1 MALPPVEGA
10 LFRRNYVREPVP
22 LADSAR
28 ARQRLLVFFTDFLS
42 PDQQANFV
50 TEVER
55 LLGIEYPRTPGGYA
69 LHGDFWRRAG
79 IIDVLSGI
87 TLVLRLAQSRGQLNQ
102 QRAHA
107 TARRIIAEEGL
118 HYRIDDALGV
128 HYLVD
133 EEFARISETALAGLG
148 QPRFAAA
155 SHALDEA
162 LSHLDPGRQSGKAL
176 IRGVFE
182 AVESA
187 FLVAINQPTVNRL
200 NAQSID
206 AHLKPILMARYAS
219 YAEAQDKVDRA
230 MEMFK
235 AWVHS
240 AHPFRHGAALAQ
252 IHEAPID
259 LAIMS
264 ATQGMAF
271 LRYIVA
277 AP

>member
-10 LFRRNYVREPVP
+10 LFRRNYVREPVALP
-22 LADSAR
+22 DSAR
-28 ARQRLLVFFTDFLS
+28 ARQRLFVFFIDFLS
-42 PDQQANFV
+42 QDQQANFV

-55 LLGIEYPRTPGGYA
+55 LLGIEYPRAGNGYP
-69 LHGDFWRRAG
+69 LHGYFWRREG

-87 TLVLRLAQSRGQLNQ
+87 TLVLRALSRGRLI
-102 QRAHA
+102 QRALA
-107 TARRIIAEEGL
+107 TARGIIAEEGL
-118 HYRIDDALGV
+118 HYRIDDAFGV

-133 EEFARISETALAGLG
+133 EEFTRVSEAALAGLG

-187 FLVAINQPTVNRL
+187 FLVVVNQPNVNRL

-206 AHLKPILMARYAS
+206 AHLKPILMARHATYG
-219 YAEAQDKVDRA
+219 EAKDKVDRA

-240 AHPFRHGAALAQ
+240 AHPFRHGAPLDQ

-264 ATQGMAF
+264 ATQGMGF
-271 LRYIVA
+271 LRYFVA
-277 AP
+277 TP

>member
-22 LADSAR
+22 LPDSAR
-28 ARQRLLVFFTDFLS
+28 ARQRFYVFFQDFLDEYQRS
-42 PDQQANFV
+42 DFAAAVMRQ
-50 TEVER
+50 
-55 LLGIEYPRTPGGYA
+55 LGLEYHGSGYGYR
-69 LHGDFWRRAG
+69 HDYFWKKED
-79 IIDVLSGI
+79 ITDVLSGV
-87 TLVLRLAQSRGQLNQ
+87 TLVLRGAKTNGKEGPAL
-102 QRAHA
+102 A
-107 TARRIIAEEGL
+107 TARRIISEEGL
-118 HYRIDDALGV
+118 HYRIDDAFGV

-133 EEFARISETALAGLG
+133 EEFARVSEAALAGLG

-182 AVESA
+182 AIESA
-187 FLVAINQPTVNRL
+187 FLVVVNQPSVNRL
-200 NAQSID
+200 NAQTID
-206 AHLKPILMARYAS
+206 AHLKPILMARHAS
-219 YAEAQDKVDRA
+219 YGEAKDKVDRA
-230 MEMFK
+230 MELFK

-240 AHPFRHGAALAQ
+240 AHPFRHGAPLDQ

-264 ATQGMAF
+264 ATQGIGL

-277 AP
+277 TP

>member
-22 LADSAR
+22 LPDSTRARRRFFMFFHDFLDHDLRERFAADVVRKLGVNYAMGAYESQHGQFWTTAEIPDLLSAVTIALRLSKHLGEINQERALAR
-28 ARQRLLVFFTDFLS
+28 ARQ
-42 PDQQANFV
+42 
-50 TEVER
+50 
-55 LLGIEYPRTPGGYA
+55 
-69 LHGDFWRRAG
+69 
-79 IIDVLSGI
+79 IIS
-87 TLVLRLAQSRGQLNQ
+87 
-102 QRAHA
+102 
-107 TARRIIAEEGL
+107 EEGL
-118 HYRIDDALGV
+118 HYRIDDAFGV

-133 EEFARISETALAGLG
+133 EEFTRTSEAALAGLG

-162 LSHLDPGRQSGKAL
+162 LGHLDPANQSGKAL

-187 FLVAINQPTVNRL
+187 FLVVINQPTVNRL

-206 AHLKPILMARYAS
+206 AHLKPILMARHAS

-264 ATQGMAF
+264 ATQGMGF

-277 AP
+277 TP